1 MLPMKKLL
9 LFGSFLSLISSS
21 IFAQPVITQNPQN
34 AAVCVD
40 SCANFSVSAVGNG
53 LAYEWMRQDSVGNI
67 SAVGSMQTLQL
78 CDSILQYHG
87 SSFYCVVV
95 DQNGDSVVSSM
106 ASLTVDSCLAP
117 VADFYWDW
125 SVNEICFTSTSLRA
139 ETLFWLFGDGVT
151 NSNNLSAL
159 CHSYSVDELY
169 FVKLIAYNAYGQDEI
184 QKGFRPLSVNEVSN
198 SFSLYPNPVK
208 DNLTIRSNSIIESV
222 KIYNVQG
229 ALVRILTPN
238 SMAINLAMDELDSGI
253 YSLVISSEGK
263 LAQHR
268 IVKQ

>member
-1 MLPMKKLL
+1 MKKLL
-9 LFGSFLSLISSS
+9 LFGSFLSLISTG

-34 AAVCVD
+34 AVICID
-40 SCANFSVSAVGNG
+40 SCTNFSVSAVGDG
-53 LAYEWMRQDSVGNI
+53 LAYEWVRQDSVGNI
-67 SAVGSMQTLQL
+67 SAVGSMQTLEL
-78 CDSILQYHG
+78 CDSILQYNG
-87 SSFYCVVV
+87 SSFYCVVI
-95 DQNGDSVVSSM
+95 DQNGDSAVSSM

-117 VADFYWDW
+117 IADFYWDW

-151 NSNNLSAL
+151 NSNNLSTL

-169 FVKLIAYNAYGQDEI
+169 FVKLIAYNAFGQDEI
-184 QKGFRPLSVNEVSN
+184 EKGFRPLSVNEVAH
-198 SFSLYPNPVK
+198 SFTLYPNPVK
-208 DNLTIRSNSIIESV
+208 DNLSIRSNSIIESV

-229 ALVRILTPN
+229 ALVRSLISS

-253 YSLVISSEGK
+253 YNLVISSEGE